1 MEHPQSSSKLAL
13 WWKNLG
19 KKGKINF
26 FLRIAFW
33 LLAIAFF
40 VFVLFG
46 ESFGISLGKCLKLSV
61 PISGGWEDIWPRIV
75 GSLFYL
81 FFILGVSRVL
91 QFILLHLPTTS
102 RKAATMLKLIASF
115 IKYAGLI
122 VTILMIIAV
131 WGVDSNSLLLSA
143 GIIGLIIG
151 LGAQSLISD
160 IIAGLNIV
168 FEDEYKVGDIVVVD
182 DFRGTIQEIGLTT
195 TKIIDPAGNVKIIN
209 NSQISTVV
217 NLSDHPSI
225 ASCLMYIDYDED
237 LVRVENLLR
246 DNAAD
251 IKKQCPHA
259 LDLPTYLGVSG
270 LQDGYIELKMICH
283 CKEEDRFQTERDL
296 NRAYCLLFLNSGI
309 DYPYNQLMIGSR
321 ALTHPQDA
329 ADPEQLKRFFAK
341 MAGDSAPKAEKK
353 SVHASEEPASKPF
366 DTPRPVEPSPYLED
380 AKPVAQASKEAQK
393 VENTVLPK
401 TPEK

>member
-1 MEHPQSSSKLAL
+1 M
-13 WWKNLG
+13 KNL
-19 KKGKINF
+19 KKWWAEKDKLGRINF
-26 FLRIAFW
+26 FLGLAFW
-33 LLAIAFF
+33 LCAA
-40 VFVLFG
+40 VFVVLLSASSALFPDSG
-46 ESFGISLGKCLKLSV
+46 LEKCFVLNKAFTAT
-61 PISGGWEDIWPRIV
+61 WADAWPRLV
-75 GSLFYL
+75 GMLYYFCLLWGVSMVLR
-81 FFILGVSRVL
+81 FILSHIFVIS
-91 QFILLHLPTTS
+91 
-102 RKAATMLKLIASF
+102 KKMATVMKLITSF
-115 IKYAGLI
+115 IKYAVAI
-122 VTILMIIAV
+122 AIIMIWVAI
-131 WGVDSNSLLLSA
+131 WGVDTGALLVSA
-143 GIIGLIIG
+143 GVIALIIG

-195 TKIIDPAGNVKIIN
+195 TKIMDPAGNVKIIN

-237 LVRVENLLR
+237 LVRVENLRR

-329 ADPEQLKRFFAK
+329 ADPEQLKKILAHL
-341 MAGDSAPKAEKK
+341 AGESI
-353 SVHASEEPASKPF
+353 
-366 DTPRPVEPSPYLED
+366 
-380 AKPVAQASKEAQK
+380 
-393 VENTVLPK
+393 ENK
-401 TPEK
+401 DDRKD